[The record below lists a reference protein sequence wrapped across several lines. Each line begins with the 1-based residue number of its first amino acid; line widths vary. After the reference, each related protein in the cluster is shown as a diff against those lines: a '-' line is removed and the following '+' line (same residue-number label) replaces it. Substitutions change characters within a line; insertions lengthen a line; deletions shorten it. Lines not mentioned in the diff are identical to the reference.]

1 MAESPNEFFIEALG
15 HVFVSM
21 ASMPLHQTDAG
32 NMPELKG
39 EALNIQ
45 IEFSGKHAGELFLVV
60 EDSLASRIAARI
72 LGMENGL
79 SVEMI
84 EDAARELINVV
95 CGHFITL
102 MYGYTAIVRV
112 SIPKVLRIGSTAFNL
127 MLNSPDVCTFMV
139 EESPILGRINLK

>member
-1 MAESPNEFFIEALG
+1 MAENPKEFFIEALG
-15 HVFVSM
+15 HVFFSMVSL
-21 ASMPLHQTDAG
+21 PLHQMDAG
-32 NMPELKG
+32 NLPEIKG

-45 IEFSGKHAGELFLVV
+45 IEFSGKHAGEICLVMD
-60 EDSLASRIAARI
+60 DSLASRIAARI

-79 SVEMI
+79 LAEMV

-102 MYGYTAIVRV
+102 MYGYTSIVRV
-112 SIPKVLRIGSTAFNL
+112 SIPKVLRMGSAAYTL

-139 EESPILGRINLK
+139 EESPILGRIKLK